1 MLSASSLGQR
11 LKQAVLATRAAAEN
25 SAIQA
30 NRETL
35 IAAARLAQDAMQLPA
50 SQRLVLMELAVTHA
64 PKGEGAPVVFPSN
77 QRLAKKCGTSDRNVR
92 RIAAELVKLG
102 LIHRRSSANGKRFRT
117 KVDGVEVTYG
127 FDLSPLLARKAEFAH
142 VIAERDAAAKAR
154 RHALDL
160 ITISRRQVKEA
171 IEWLTHHSVVSMDEI
186 HTRFR
191 ALVDATPSRTGK
203 AAVTPDLV
211 DAWAQLTRDAL
222 SLFASQEQG
231 PVAVDETPNAIVIS
245 TENESASDGQSVRH
259 KELEITY
266 LSNEVSK
273 NEVPRA
279 SPPPR
284 PDENEID
291 LKLVLAACPV
301 VSNYQ
306 YPVRSAQD
314 LVAAATYL
322 LSWLGATKDVWV
334 EGLSTIGAPLTA
346 VATIYALQRLDDDV
360 NQGTNSISN
369 PGGLLRSIIR
379 GIAAGK
385 VSLAGDLKRLCAKR
399 IQ

>member
-1 MLSASSLGQR
+1 
-11 LKQAVLATRAAAEN
+11 
-25 SAIQA
+25 
-30 NRETL
+30 
-35 IAAARLAQDAMQLPA
+35 MQLPA

-77 QRLAKKCGTSDRNVR
+77 QRLSKKCGTSDRNVR

-102 LIHRRSSANGKRFRT
+102 LIHRRTSANGKRFRT
-117 KVDGVEVTYG
+117 NVDGVQVTYG

-142 VIAERDAAAKAR
+142 LIAEREAAAKAR

-171 IEWLTHHSVVSMDEI
+171 IEWLTHHSVVSSNEI
-186 HTRFR
+186 NSRFR
-191 ALVDATPSRTGK
+191 ALIDNTPSRTGK
-203 AAVTPDLV
+203 GAVTPDLV

-222 SLFASQEQG
+222 SLFASQDQQ
-231 PVAVDETPNAIVIS
+231 ALSVDEKS
-245 TENESASDGQSVRH
+245 TTIEAFTVEESACDGQSVRH
-259 KELEITY
+259 IELETTD

-273 NEVPRA
+273 KEVPRA
-279 SPPPR
+279 SPSLR
-284 PDENEID
+284 RDENEID

-306 YPVRSAQD
+306 YPIRSAQD

-322 LSWLGATKDVWV
+322 LSWLGASKEVWL

-360 NQGTNSISN
+360 SQGANSISN

-379 GIAAGK
+379 GVAAGK
-385 VSLAGDLKRLCAKR
+385 VSLPIDLKRLCAKR